1 MLRRSIVAT
10 WRTLNVVFLSP
21 HFPPNFHRFC
31 VGLREVG
38 ATVLGIGDTPFEEL
52 RPELCDALHDY
63 YRVDDLHRYD
73 DLVRAIADGSLVA
86 LEVNMRPPGGP
97 TVDMW
102 NYANDFGFYR
112 EWANIVVHGKFE
124 STITCSYHC
133 LFAGRKQGKAYG
145 SGGQPLLAF
154 PSFGGRVWDLEGF
167 GMVEALAP
175 MIAAGRVRLIA
186 ADGIDHQSWADHG
199 KPIAERA
206 RRHGDFDRYV
216 AEELQPFIGEMTGRD
231 GVWATGCNM
240 GAYHA
245 ANAFFRHPD
254 LEWAWW
260 RRMLPYFLEQLEV
273 C

>member
-52 RPELCDALHDY
+52 RPELCDALRDC

-73 DLVRAIADGSLVA
+73 DLVRAMGWLTH
-86 LEVNMRPPGGP
+86 R
-97 TVDMW
+97 
-102 NYANDFGFYR
+102 
-112 EWANIVVHGKFE
+112 HGKIDRIDSLNEYWLATEAALRTDFD
-124 STITCSYHC
+124 I
-133 LFAGRKQGKAYG
+133 AGVT
-145 SGGQPLLAF
+145 S
-154 PSFGGRVWDLEGF
+154 
-167 GMVEALAP
+167 AL
-175 MIAAGRVRLIA
+175 IAAGRVRLIA

-231 GVWATGCNM
+231 GVWATGCSM